1 MLGLVVLFT
10 FIAVFLLVIVISAIV
25 SKGLEQYEDRYA
37 SKGTQTLEGMFMFV
51 SPRQIVV
58 LSMAA
63 MLIFFLLG
71 LASVNLIA
79 GVLLGILGFLFPLLG
94 IRHLRKKRIQKFERQ
109 LVDALVQMAA
119 AFKAGLTLPQAAENI
134 AREMPP
140 PLGQEFDLL
149 VKEIKLGV
157 AVEEAMENLAARVQ
171 SDDMELVTV
180 STNVSRKLGG
190 NMAEMYDI
198 ISGTIRERFRLEGKI
213 QSLVAQGKMQAM
225 VVAVMPLVLGI
236 ALNHCRPDLMQPM
249 LHHRF
254 GYILI
259 GAIILMELM
268 GVWLIRKIVA
278 IDV

>member
-1 MLGLVVLFT
+1 LLGLVVLFT
-10 FIAVFLLVIVISAIV
+10 FVAVFLLVVVISAII
-25 SKGLEQYEDRYA
+25 SRGLEQYEDRYA
-37 SKGTQTLEGMFMFV
+37 TKGTQTLEGMFLFV
-51 SPRQIVV
+51 TPRQIVV
-58 LSMAA
+58 LSVSA

-71 LASVNLIA
+71 LATVNLVA
-79 GVLLGILGFLFPLLG
+79 GLLLGFFGFLIPLMG
-94 IRHLRKKRIQKFERQ
+94 IRHLRKKRIAKFNRQ

-149 VKEIKLGV
+149 VKEIKLGI
-157 AVEEAMENLAARVQ
+157 AVEEALENAAARV
-171 SDDMELVTV
+171 SSEDMELVVV

-198 ISGTIRERFRLEGKI
+198 IAGTIRERFRLEGKI
-213 QSLVAQGKMQAM
+213 QSLVAQGKMQAW
-225 VVAVMPLVLGI
+225 VVAMMPLVLGI

-259 GAIILMELM
+259 GCIILMELM
-268 GVWLIRKIVA
+268 GVWLIRRIVN
-278 IDV
+278 IDI

>member
-10 FIAVFLLVIVISAIV
+10 FVSVFILVVVISGIMTWGV
-25 SKGLEQYEDRYA
+25 EQYEDRYA
-37 SKGTQTLEGMFMFV
+37 TKGTKTLEGMFMFV
-51 SPRQIVV
+51 TPRQIVL
-58 LSMAA
+58 LSVSA
-63 MLIFFLLG
+63 MLVFFLLG
-71 LASVNLIA
+71 LASLNLVA
-79 GVLLGILGFLFPLLG
+79 GLLLGVIGFLVPLMG
-94 IRHLRKKRIQKFERQ
+94 IRHLRKKRIAKFNRQ
-109 LVDALVQMAA
+109 LVDSLVQMSA

-149 VKEIKLGV
+149 VKEIKLGIT
-157 AVEEAMENLAARVQ
+157 VEEALENTAARVG
-171 SDDMELVTV
+171 SDDMELVVV
-180 STNVSRKLGG
+180 STNISRKLGG

-198 ISGTIRERFRLEGKI
+198 IAGTIRERFRLEGKI
-213 QSLVAQGKMQAM
+213 QSLVAQGKMQAW
-225 VVAVMPLVLGI
+225 VVALMPLAIGI

-259 GAIILMELM
+259 GCIILMELM
-268 GVWLIRKIVA
+268 GIWLIRRIVN

>member
-10 FIAVFLLVIVISAIV
+10 FVAVFLLVIVISAIV

-37 SKGTQTLEGMFMFV
+37 AKGVQTLEGMFMFV

-71 LASVNLIA
+71 LATVNLVA
-79 GVLLGILGFLFPLLG
+79 GILLGILGFLFPLLG

-157 AVEEAMENLAARVQ
+157 SVEEAMENLAARVQ

-236 ALNHCRPDLMQPM
+236 VLNHCRPDLMQPM
-249 LHHRF
+249 LNHRF

-259 GAIILMELM
+259 GCIILMELM
-268 GVWLIRKIVA
+268 GIWRILKIVA